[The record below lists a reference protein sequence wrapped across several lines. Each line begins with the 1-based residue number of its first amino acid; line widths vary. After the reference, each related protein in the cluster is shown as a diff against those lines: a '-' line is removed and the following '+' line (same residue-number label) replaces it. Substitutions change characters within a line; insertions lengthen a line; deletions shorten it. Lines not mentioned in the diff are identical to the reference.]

1 MIRFPTWRTSLF
13 NYVKNTRAEPY
24 ELGTHDCLI
33 WVAGAVSAM
42 VGVDIAA
49 SYAGRY
55 KTVKGAIGLMKR
67 SGADNMAELVGKH
80 LEELESPTL
89 AQIGD
94 VMAIPVDDGFGYALG
109 VLVGERVLVLS
120 QTGVDSRDRSEATRA
135 FGV

>member
-1 MIRFPTWRTSLF
+1 
-13 NYVKNTRAEPY
+13 
-24 ELGTHDCLI
+24 
-33 WVAGAVSAM
+33 M

-55 KTVKGAIGLMKR
+55 KTVKGAIGVMKR
-67 SGADNMAELVGKH
+67 SGAKDLAELVAKH
-80 LEELESPTL
+80 LPELESPSL

-94 VMAIPVDDGFGYALG
+94 VMAIPTDDGFGYALG

-120 QTGVDSRDRSEATRA
+120 PSGVDSRDRSEATRA